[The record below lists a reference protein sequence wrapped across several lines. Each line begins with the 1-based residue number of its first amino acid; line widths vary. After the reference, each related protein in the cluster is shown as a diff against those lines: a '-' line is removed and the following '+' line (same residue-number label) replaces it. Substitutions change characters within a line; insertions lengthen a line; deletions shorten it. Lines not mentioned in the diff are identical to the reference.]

1 MTEPWSEESRA
12 LMDDILDQLIPAN
25 PGRGIPAA
33 GAAGV
38 GEFIERNRANDRE
51 VAAYIDDLLGHSQ
64 TFQGCV
70 TVEAIRQLEAK
81 LPEAFE
87 TLLRLTYMGYYSRPE
102 SRQAVGVASWP
113 VHPKGYDVQRE
124 DKAVLAALTEP
135 VRARGPVY
143 RQVQTNGED
152 SSL

>member
-1 MTEPWSEESRA
+1 MAEPLSEESRA

-25 PGRGIPAA
+25 PERGILAA

-51 VAAYIDDLLGHSQ
+51 VAACIDDLLGHSQ
-64 TFQGCV
+64 PLQGCV
-70 TVEAIRQLEAK
+70 TPEAIRQLEVE

-87 TLLRLTYMGYYSRPE
+87 TLLKLTYMGYYSRPE
-102 SRQAVGVASWP
+102 NRQSVGVGSWP

-124 DKAVLAALTEP
+124 DKALLSALTEP

-152 SSL
+152 SPL